1 MAMDVATFAKQLKED
16 GIDAARV
23 EAEKILS
30 DARAKAEA
38 LKKEGEAAAQKRLQN
53 IEEEAIKF
61 RQKAEAEL
69 RLVARDLLIDVKRQI
84 EKTMGILLKDKIA
97 GALALDEVVKSAIL
111 ELLKTQKSGK
121 EWELALGP
129 TIGKSLAAAAVTELF
144 KTAGAQ
150 AKLVEGF
157 KGAGF
162 ELKAKGGTEVIEVSD
177 DSVASAFRL
186 LLSPELIKL
195 LDTKK

>member
-16 GIDAARV
+16 GIDAARS

-38 LKKEGEAAAQKRLQN
+38 LKKEGEAAAQKRLQS
-53 IEEEAIKF
+53 IEEEATKF

-84 EKTMGILLKDKIA
+84 EKTMGTLLKEKIA

-111 ELLKTQKSGK
+111 ELLKSQKSGK

-129 TIGKSLAAAAVTELF
+129 TVGKSLAAAAVTELF

-150 AKLVEGF
+150 GKLVEGF

-177 DSVASAFRL
+177 ESVATAFRA